1 MKTRTTKRLVTTIAS
16 RDDLETALGKYAAAV
31 IEGDALQAEIDEK
44 VNALRAGYEERAA
57 EIGARTERL
66 YADIQN
72 YIALNP
78 SEIPAGR
85 KSLELLHG
93 IVGYRLGNP
102 AVKCDCKEA
111 DMVEKLLAA
120 GKKEYLSTSTKL
132 DKPAILAAE
141 GDEAAALRALGIS
154 IKQTEGFYI
163 EIKREQPGV

>member
-1 MKTRTTKRLVTTIAS
+1 MKTRTTKRLVTTISS
-16 RDDLETALGKYAAAV
+16 RDDLEAALGRYAAAV
-31 IEGDALQAEIDEK
+31 IEGDARQAEIEEK

-72 YIALNP
+72 YVALNP

-93 IVGYRLGNP
+93 TVGYRLGNP
-102 AVKCDCKEA
+102 TVKCDCKEA
-111 DMVEKLLAA
+111 DMVDRLLAA
-120 GKKEYLSTSTKL
+120 GKKEYLSTTTKL
-132 DKPAILAAE
+132 DKSAILAAV
-141 GDEAAALRALGIS
+141 GDEAAALRALGIF

>member
-1 MKTRTTKRLVTTIAS
+1 MKTRTTKRLITTIAS
-16 RDDLETALGKYAAAV
+16 RDDLEAALGRYAAAV
-31 IEGDALQAEIDEK
+31 IEGDALQAEIEEK

-57 EIGARTERL
+57 EIGVRIDRL

-72 YIALNP
+72 YVALNP

-93 IVGYRLGNP
+93 AVGYRLGNP
-102 AVKCDCKEA
+102 TVKCDCKEA
-111 DMVEKLLAA
+111 DMVDRLLAA
-120 GKKEYLSTSTKL
+120 GKKEYLSTTTKL
-132 DKPAILAAE
+132 DKSAILAAV

-154 IKQTEGFYI
+154 IKQTEGFFV

>member
-1 MKTRTTKRLVTTIAS
+1 MKTRTTRRLVTTIAS

-31 IEGDALQAEIDEK
+31 IEGDALQTEIDEK
-44 VNALRAGYEERAA
+44 INALRAGYEKRAA
-57 EIGARTERL
+57 EIGARTDRL

-85 KSLELLHG
+85 RSIELLHG
-93 IVGYRLGNP
+93 TVGYRLGNP
-102 AVKCDCKEA
+102 TVKCDCKEA

-132 DKPAILAAE
+132 DKTAILAAE
-141 GDEAAALRALGIS
+141 GDAAAALRDLGIS
-154 IKQTEGFYI
+154 IKQAEGFYI